1 MSQSGGE
8 VMSIAPYYKVSI
20 QQQPSLMYLKSY
32 RAENFS
38 YNFRVTHGKILEF
51 SYIQEGTLTEVDAN
65 GTRTYAPGTFFTVR
79 TDQPRRHYSDSP
91 VYHVFEASL
100 RFWGEIVPM
109 TEEDVRHWLPQ
120 DNEVIVATR
129 ITDTKT
135 VGELEKHL
143 KQAIHCYHK
152 SPHDRFLQVRIAMM
166 ELFQV
171 MTNYSIRQAHQNGRS
186 GEKQNAYCRQACI
199 YVAEHLSKPI
209 RESAVANRLG
219 ITTNYLSKVFSASMG
234 MTLMEYVQRVKI
246 QHVAQK
252 IVDCDYSLSE
262 AAEAVGIEST
272 KYLSRLFRKH
282 MGMSVT
288 QYKKL
293 YQQETR
299 QL

>member
-1 MSQSGGE
+1 MP
-8 VMSIAPYYKVSI
+8 AAAYYKVSI
-20 QQQPSLMYLKSY
+20 QQQPGLCYFKSY

-38 YNFRVTHGKILEF
+38 YVFRTTHGKIFEF
-51 SYIQEGTLTEVDAN
+51 TYIQEGRLLETDAN
-65 GTRTYAPGTFFTVR
+65 GTEIYEAGTVHTLR
-79 TDQPRRHYSDSP
+79 TDRPKRHHSDSP
-91 VYHVFEASL
+91 VYHAFEASF
-100 RFWGEIVPM
+100 RFWGEITPM
-109 TEEDVRHWLPQ
+109 TEEDVRRWLPQ
-120 DNEVIVATR
+120 DNEVILSIR
-129 ITDTKT
+129 CDDPKT
-135 VGELEKHL
+135 AGELAKII
-143 KQAIHCYHK
+143 KRAIHCYHK

-166 ELFQV
+166 ELFQI
-171 MTNYSIRQAHQNGRS
+171 MTNYSIRQAHQNGS
-186 GEKQNAYCRQACI
+186 LGEKQNAYCRQACI
-199 YVAEHLSKPI
+199 YVAEHLSRPI
-209 RESAVANRLG
+209 RETAVANRLG

-293 YQQETR
+293 YHQETQ

>member
-1 MSQSGGE
+1 MST
-8 VMSIAPYYKVSI
+8 VPYYKVNI
-20 QQQPSLMYLKSY
+20 QQQPVLMYLKSY

-38 YNFRVTHGKILEF
+38 YNFYSTHGRIIEF
-51 SYIQEGTLTEVDAN
+51 SYIQEGTLTEVDAD
-65 GTRTYAPGTFFTVR
+65 GIKTYDSGTFLAVR
-79 TDQPRRHYSDSP
+79 MDQHRRHYSDSP
-91 VYHVFEASL
+91 IYHVFEASL
-100 RFWGEIVPM
+100 RFAGDIIPM
-109 TEEDVRHWLPQ
+109 SEEDVRRWIPQ
-120 DNEVIVATR
+120 DNEIIIATQV
-129 ITDTKT
+129 TDTKT

-143 KQAIHCYHK
+143 KRAIHCYHK
-152 SPHDRFLQVRIAMM
+152 SPHDRFLQVRIALL

-171 MTNYSIRQAHQNGRS
+171 MTNYSIRQAHQNGLS

-209 RESAVANRLG
+209 RESAVADRLG
-219 ITTNYLSKVFSASMG
+219 ITTNYLSKVFSQSMG

-252 IVDCDYSLSE
+252 IVDCDYSLAE

-282 MGMSVT
+282 MGLSVT

-293 YQQETR
+293 YRQEMHK
-299 QL
+299 L